1 MPTVAVVLGSTGAV
15 LLLAALIGR
24 GLTIGDIA
32 LPAVSMLARIPC
44 FVVGGVLIALSV
56 LLTVVEL
63 AGPPADA
70 GPGPAS
76 QPPVPLAAGTV
87 MTPADV
93 HLAPSLSS
101 SIVGQLDTGVTVE
114 ILCTA
119 QGEIVR
125 TPDGHTSGLW
135 DMTGAGFVPD
145 VVIDTGTDQ
154 ATTGPC

>member
-44 FVVGGVLIALSV
+44 FVVGGVLIAISV

-63 AGPPADA
+63 AGPPAEA
-70 GPGPAS
+70 GPTSPPPA
-76 QPPVPLAAGTV
+76 PPAAGTV
-87 MTPADV
+87 MAPADV
-93 HLAPSLSS
+93 HREPSLSS
-101 SIVGQLDTGVTVE
+101 SIVGQLRTGVTVD

-119 QGEIVR
+119 QGEIVQ

-135 DMTGAGFVPD
+135 DMTGAGYVPD